1 RPRWRN
7 AAPAGLPHPSA
18 QRPRRPN
25 MDRARTAGAAGPG
38 GGRSGTHPRRH
49 CGGALRGRA
58 RALVLVL
65 AAAVACGRLGPD
77 LDRVVA
83 ISVADVPDSLEE
95 LDTLRPIGVALD
107 GRGDPVPA
115 TILWAT
121 FDTALLTVVNDTTGV
136 MVARAGS
143 ATPARIQASVGDLT
157 SNPIAIRM
165 LAAADTL
172 FAAGPLP
179 DSAVVTAAAR
189 RAIGT
194 AVPGSPITF
203 VVRFLP

>member
-1 RPRWRN
+1 
-7 AAPAGLPHPSA
+7 
-18 QRPRRPN
+18 
-25 MDRARTAGAAGPG
+25 MDRARHAGAAGPG
-38 GGRSGTHPRRH
+38 GGRIGPPPRRH
-49 CGGALRGRA
+49 CGGAVRGRA

-65 AAAVACGRLGPD
+65 AAAVACGRLGPN

-157 SNPIAIRM
+157 SNSIAIRI
-165 LAAADTL
+165 LAPADAASG
-172 FAAGPLP
+172 A
-179 DSAVVTAAAR
+179 
-189 RAIGT
+189 GT
-194 AVPGSPITF
+194 ASPG
-203 VVRFLP
+203 